1 MDEDCII
8 IVNSNDIESKVVKID
23 DLQIITKEV
32 LSFMARFT
40 WFYYCIVVDN

>member
-32 LSFMARFT
+32 LSFMASQGSHGFT
-40 WFYYCIVVDN
+40 IA